1 MKRGEL
7 ILVRHGKTVS
17 PGTLNGRNDV
27 ALAEQPAPVALQP
40 AALWV
45 SPARRARETA
55 AGLFPDVT
63 HTTDNRLWEQDFG
76 LFDGRAFAD
85 LPDLGALSK
94 AELAEHTP
102 EGGESFHDMVAR
114 ATPALRDA
122 ADLALG
128 DERPVVVVAHAGIL
142 RAALAMAME
151 APAAALAFQ
160 IDYLGAV
167 RLLCLDDGFAIMAV
181 NERMA

>member
-1 MKRGEL
+1 M
-7 ILVRHGKTVS
+7 RHGKTVS
-17 PGTLNGRNDV
+17 PGTLNGRTDV
-27 ALAEQPAPVALQP
+27 ALAARPAPVTLEPFAV
-40 AALWV
+40 WV

-55 AGLFPDVT
+55 AGLFPKAAIKAD
-63 HTTDNRLWEQDFG
+63 DRLWEQDFG
-76 LFDGRAFAD
+76 RFDGVAFAD

-94 AELAEHTP
+94 ADLADHTP
-102 EGGESFHDMVAR
+102 EGGESFQDMAAR
-114 ATPALRDA
+114 ATPALREA

-128 DERPVVVVAHAGIL
+128 AERPVVVVAHAGIL

-181 NERMA
+181 NERLS